1 MKEENAWEKLGYT
14 AWYRRLSALNGNADM
29 AKPHKATIAYM
40 VETNTY
46 LTKRI
51 NTLEA
56 KLTQD
61 PQAIDHDP
69 ITLTALMK
77 GTNQTWATVVAKPA
91 NPKQHMQSKI
101 RQTQTTTNPGT
112 PTDPTVDLR
121 CLIICMNPPIT
132 NEEKLN
138 GIEVRTKIN
147 NMLDRKGV
155 LQFFRVMGI
164 SYSGA
169 GNIKVTSMHSCKAS
183 NLMEHGCNIARIIMK
198 NKVLSI
204 LLDSEHY
211 RIKINKIPTWCGKD
225 DLMTIQMVHEELW
238 TYILEYKNMKQ
249 WRAP

>member
-14 AWYRRLSALNGNADM
+14 AWYRSLSALNGNADM
-29 AKPHKATIAYM
+29 AKPHEATITYM

-101 RQTQTTTNPGT
+101 RQTQTTANPGT
-112 PTDPTVDLR
+112 PTDPTVDL
-121 CLIICMNPPIT
+121 
-132 NEEKLN
+132 
-138 GIEVRTKIN
+138 
-147 NMLDRKGV
+147 
-155 LQFFRVMGI
+155 
-164 SYSGA
+164 
-169 GNIKVTSMHSCKAS
+169 
-183 NLMEHGCNIARIIMK
+183 
-198 NKVLSI
+198 
-204 LLDSEHY
+204 
-211 RIKINKIPTWCGKD
+211 
-225 DLMTIQMVHEELW
+225 
-238 TYILEYKNMKQ
+238 
-249 WRAP
+249 